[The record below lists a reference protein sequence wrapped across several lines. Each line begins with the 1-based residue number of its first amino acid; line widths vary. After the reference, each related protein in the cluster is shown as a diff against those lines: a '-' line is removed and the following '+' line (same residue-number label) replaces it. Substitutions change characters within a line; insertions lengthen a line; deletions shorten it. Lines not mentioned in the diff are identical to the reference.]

1 MFLLISSADLQLNG
15 RFQKCMIETA
25 GHAPISQHHRGRGG
39 NNQDHATGRLTAKE
53 TV

>member
-1 MFLLISSADLQLNG
+1 MVEILRDA
-15 RFQKCMIETA
+15 KV
-25 GHAPISQHHRGRGG
+25 SQHHRGRCG